1 MNIVPFHSDDMSGGL
16 ARCNGLL
23 KDMGDALV
31 LEIQV
36 QDNVIGVLKSAVQE
50 IRVPIGDVVSLDM
63 KNGWLGSNFGVKLV
77 LQTNRVELLDAI
89 PSASQGRVELS
100 IARKD
105 VPAAEQFMKSFH
117 DPASESK

>member
-1 MNIVPFHSDDMSGGL
+1 MNVVPFHSDDMYGGL

-23 KDMGDALV
+23 KDVGDALI

-36 QDNVIGVLKSAVQE
+36 QDNIVGVIKSAVQE
-50 IRVPIGDVVSLDM
+50 IRIPIGDVVSLDM
-63 KNGWLGSNFGVKLV
+63 KTGWLGSNLGVKLV

-89 PSASQGRVELS
+89 PTASQGRAELS

-105 VPAAEQFMKSFH
+105 VPCAEQFMKSFH
-117 DPASESK
+117 DPAGEST